1 MSEKSVRL
9 LLGNKPAA
17 LAWSTGEPEGVVTR
31 TRVAPPGYPSE
42 VVLLE
47 PERGRS
53 SSCDAQKASERV
65 GEEVDIATEI
75 TGSLSTG

>member
-1 MSEKSVRL
+1 MREKSVG
-9 LLGNKPAA
+9 LLGANLQ

-31 TRVAPPGYPSE
+31 TRAAPPGYPSD

-47 PERGRS
+47 PERGWRS
-53 SSCDAQKASERV
+53 SCEAQKASERV
-65 GEEVDIATEI
+65 GEKADIATEI